1 MAITRLG
8 PNQSVNLASNVTGT
22 LPVANGGT
30 NLTSGFVNGGVM
42 TPYFEAYIAANQ
54 SPSDNTDTKVNFDTE
69 TYDSGGM
76 YDTTNKRFTPTVAGK
91 YFIYTHLCFSAEGV
105 DRFHSCILQ
114 IRKNGAKVKSI
125 YYDDYDNYMSYVK
138 ACTGHCI
145 LDMNG
150 SSDYVEIYGNMNFTA
165 GQGVFYNARFSTFGG
180 YRIIE

>member
-1 MAITRLG
+1 MAITKI
-8 PNQSVNLASNVTGT
+8 QSESLNLADTYAFTGTVTG
-22 LPVANGGT
+22 A
-30 NLTSGFVNGGVM
+30 GGVM

-54 SPSDNTDTKVNFDTE
+54 SPSDNVDTKVNFDTE

-76 YDTTNKRFTPTVAGK
+76 YDTTNKRFLPTVAGK